1 MRSIGFNR
9 WVGKIPW
16 RRERLPT
23 PVFWHGEV
31 YGLYS
36 PWGHKESNMT
46 ERLSLSQAGLTK
58 CSRLILCISCSNCR
72 IRHFSKKSQFLLL
85 QNDIR
90 NKDLGNRFAYF
101 SRPSQLTEQGNIYMY
116 TNLDNT
122 HSYKY
127 FYVFNNF
134 YLPQRKLCTHKQ
146 SLPIFLL
153 LLSLTTIS
161 LLSASTNLL
170 NLHISYKWN
179 NRYVTLYLAS
189 FTQHNIF
196 EIHVVACINT

>member
-1 MRSIGFNR
+1 MDCI
-9 WVGKIPW
+9 V
-16 RRERLPT
+16 
-23 PVFWHGEV
+23 HGV
-31 YGLYS
+31 TKSLD
-36 PWGHKESNMT
+36 MT

-58 CSRLILCISCSNCR
+58 CSRLILCVSCSNCR
-72 IRHFSKKSQFLLL
+72 LRHFSKKSQILLL
-85 QNDIR
+85 QNDII
-90 NKDLGNRFAYF
+90 NKDLGNRFAYCHYTC
-101 SRPSQLTEQGNIYMY
+101 RPSQLTEQGNIYMY

-134 YLPQRKLCTHKQ
+134 YLPKRKLCTHKQ

-153 LLSLTTIS
+153 LLALATIS

-196 EIHVVACINT
+196 QIHVVARINTQLLFMVE